1 MCVRPCLSVSHLKM
15 INGVKHTSKR
25 AGVGVGSKLGS
36 ISALRYAVPHSFALL
51 FTLVQIAERAS

>member
-1 MCVRPCLSVSHLKM
+1 M

-25 AGVGVGSKLGS
+25 AGVGVGSKPGS

-51 FTLVQIAERAS
+51 FTLVQFAERAS